1 MEPKSARSQT
11 EAATVAK
18 GAFVNLLG
26 MVGKLLVPISIVVI
40 GRLYGAETLGLFVI
54 GAALMESGTNLTV
67 SGVNDG
73 VLLFATRALQDSKSK
88 PEAVYSVLANGLL
101 ISLGISVLLMAV
113 VWAGGDSLLRH
124 YDSDADLP
132 AVARIM
138 VWSLPFRAIT
148 LVVIAST
155 KAHLTMKW
163 DAVLTGF
170 TRPGTFMLVV
180 VVGYLFS
187 PDVTMLAWAY
197 TGAWTIVGLAAL
209 VVFAGLYSYRA
220 LWTAVRRFELS
231 KPMLR
236 FAIPQNLNMAFSRFA
251 SDFDIVMLTVF
262 QTPAAMIGFYKFG
275 AEMVRN
281 IRQVKLIFSGAYAP
295 VIVRLHAQGNLEQM
309 NTSFSMV
316 SRWTTTLALPLTIVV
331 LFFRGE
337 LVGLAADSFTG
348 DTTFMLWL
356 AVPPLLSCAVG
367 ISSNLIVMTGHARW
381 NLLNA
386 LLSGL
391 LNGALNYLLIPE
403 YGLAGAAFATATSTL
418 IVSSITLLEARLLLG
433 VTWMLS
439 QVYKPLLAGLCAAV
453 VAAAWSL
460 WRPEQDVASHA
471 IGCTLSLATYF
482 SVLLTLG
489 VPEEDRRALMPWRRK
504 PAADPA

>member
-1 MEPKSARSQT
+1 MEPKTARSQT
-11 EAATVAK
+11 ESTTVAK

-26 MVGKLLVPISIVVI
+26 MIGKLLVPISIIVI

-73 VLLFATRALQDSKSK
+73 VLLFATRAIQDSEGK
-88 PEAVYSVLANGLL
+88 PDAVYPVLANGLL
-101 ISLGISVLLMAV
+101 ISLGISVLLMGV
-113 VWAGGDSLLRH
+113 VWAGGDSLLRL

-170 TRPGTFMLVV
+170 TRPGTFMLIV
-180 VVGYLFS
+180 VVGYLVA

-197 TGAWTIVGLAAL
+197 TGAWVVVGGAAL
-209 VVFAGLYSYRA
+209 VVFTGFYSYRA
-220 LWTAVRRFELS
+220 LWNAIRRFELS

-251 SDFDIVMLTVF
+251 SDFDIVMLAMF
-262 QTPAAMIGFYKFG
+262 QTPAAMIGFYKVG
-275 AEMVRN
+275 AEMLKN

-295 VIVRLHAQGNLEQM
+295 VIVRLHAQGDYAQM

-316 SRWTTTLALPLTIVV
+316 SRWTTTLALPLTIAV

-337 LVGLAADSFTG
+337 LVQLAEESFTG
-348 DTTFMLWL
+348 DTRFMLWL

-381 NLLNA
+381 NLFNA
-386 LLSGL
+386 VLSGL
-391 LNGALNYLLIPE
+391 LNGTFNYLLIPE
-403 YGLAGAAFATATSTL
+403 YGLAGAAFATAASTV
-418 IVSSITLLEARLLLG
+418 IVSSVTLVEARLLLG

-439 QVYKPLLAGLCAAV
+439 EVYKPLLSGLAAAS
-453 VAAAWSL
+453 VAVAWSL
-460 WRPEQDVASHA
+460 WRPEQDVLSHA
-471 IGCTLSLATYF
+471 IGCVLSLTAYV

-504 PAADPA
+504 AAVDPA